1 MVCLALALAPSCA
14 ALSCSRILSAP
25 KMWLKGQF
33 PQTLDRQR
41 EMMIYHMFF
50 CEKKCNSELISECL
64 LWKEGFLRY
73 SHVFEDDKSFN
84 SLNFRSMR
92 SQRMGYKKEIT
103 IPKVPLTFQAWYHE
117 NGWFWFAG
125 KSTRDTFF
133 SANQLNKSPLENPR
147 FCDTSRMEFDRWS
160 ICYAVVEMSE
170 LCDDHACSVNLRV
183 IEMMGDDPNIINVW
197 WADKQMNDD
206 QHPAISGYWL
216 TWSFT
221 KPLYSWLRKVLCFF
235 RRFWVKKSLRVTL
248 QGAHL
253 STKNACTTWHHLSN
267 LQQARVVQK
276 QNKVWSDQ
284 KAATRQVF
292 PKILDKLVKC
302 MN

>member
-33 PQTLDRQR
+33 PPNSRQTERDDDLP
-41 EMMIYHMFF
+41 
-50 CEKKCNSELISECL
+50 
-64 LWKEGFLRY
+64 
-73 SHVFEDDKSFN
+73 HVFSVKRSATQN
-84 SLNFRSMR
+84 SSQNAYFGKRVFFDIPMSLRMINRSTHSNFRSMR

-133 SANQLNKSPLENPR
+133 FCKPTQQIAAGKSAFLWHVKNGVRQVEHLLCPS
-147 FCDTSRMEFDRWS
+147 
-160 ICYAVVEMSE
+160 VEMSE

-183 IEMMGDDPNIINVW
+183 MEMMGDDPNIINVW

-235 RRFWVKKSLRVTL
+235 RRFWVKKKSTCDTTRSTSKHQKCLYHMAPPIKSAAGQSCAEAKQSLV
-248 QGAHL
+248 GPE
-253 STKNACTTWHHLSN
+253 SCNTTSFP
-267 LQQARVVQK
+267 
-276 QNKVWSDQ
+276 QNFGQTS
-284 KAATRQVF
+284 
-292 PKILDKLVKC
+292 
-302 MN
+302 